1 MALFAMYF
9 TFPVMGKNYEA
20 AVMAAGNCGFGLGAT
35 PNALANMKAIT
46 ERFGPAPVAFVII
59 PLVGAL
65 LVDIINTG
73 FIIFF
78 INILK

>member
-1 MALFAMYF
+1 
-9 TFPVMGKNYEA
+9 MGKDYEA

-46 ERFGPAPVAFVII
+46 ERFGTAPSAFVII

-73 FIIFF
+73 II
-78 INILK
+78 ILFVNLLK